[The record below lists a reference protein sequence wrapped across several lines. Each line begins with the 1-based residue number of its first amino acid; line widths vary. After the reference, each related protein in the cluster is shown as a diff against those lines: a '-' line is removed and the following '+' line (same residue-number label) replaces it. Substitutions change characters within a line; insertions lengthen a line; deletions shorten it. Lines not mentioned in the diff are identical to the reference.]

1 VPERHVGAAVE
12 SPDAFQEAIRTS
24 PAEST
29 PTADRNPAQSPGSLA
44 FSEGEG
50 SLGPISVPVAW
61 YPRLVHGTSTEG
73 ARSDEVESSE
83 SARLGDGER
92 QRAYRASQRIPL
104 DLYGE
109 VFNPTLVPPEEP
121 VIGSIA
127 DDLADIYREI
137 AAGLRAYE
145 QGNHAAA
152 AWEWTFGLHSHWGA
166 HATSAIRA
174 LHWWLAE
181 NAIDRLS
188 SGRRAG

>member
-1 VPERHVGAAVE
+1 MDPIQAFAVEASRFERWLLEGSDRDADAVGEALRRLLGLYGAALNLP
-12 SPDAFQEAIRTS
+12 S
-24 PAEST
+24 
-29 PTADRNPAQSPGSLA
+29 
-44 FSEGEG
+44 
-50 SLGPISVPVAW
+50 AW
-61 YPRLVHGTSTEG
+61 
-73 ARSDEVESSE
+73 SDEVESSE

-127 DDLADIYREI
+127 DDLADIYSEI